1 MEQMLAQPYFLEV
14 SQISTILRLFL
25 LNPLLIKKVYNLQ
38 KLITLCSEK
47 LARSKYPQK
56 LMSWNSKTEIF
67 ENH

>member
-1 MEQMLAQPYFLEV
+1 MEQMLAWPYFLEV

-25 LNPLLIKKVYNLQ
+25 ITCYLYKNVYNLQ
-38 KLITLCSEK
+38 KLTTLCSEK

-56 LMSWNSKTEIF
+56 LMSWNSRAEIF